1 MREERSS
8 VHVVAKDWFV
18 PLSCKG
24 KSLSEAYNELNQFGL
39 EQDEVPWVIQMVE
52 NPKWDLPG
60 VDIFHGA
67 TSLMTHDYI
76 HILLG
81 RGVLP
86 RDEAFV
92 IGFTMGSTNRVT
104 ATEEKLYTFFAKYLY
119 PKSYQFDDDDIHV
132 YKDAVRLGYISDCK
146 PLADVDY
153 NKYLNWKI
161 GDIRAEIGL
170 ESRLLRA
177 YYEVE
182 HRRCPENCASQRLLA

>member
-24 KSLSEAYNELNQFGL
+24 KTLSEAYNELNQFGL

-104 ATEEKLYTFFAKYLY
+104 ATEEKLYTFFAKYL
-119 PKSYQFDDDDIHV
+119 SYDPCFLSTPVLPDFLLITNGCN
-132 YKDAVRLGYISDCK
+132 RYILSS
-146 PLADVDY
+146 
-153 NKYLNWKI
+153 KI
-161 GDIRAEIGL
+161 M
-170 ESRLLRA
+170 S
-177 YYEVE
+177 
-182 HRRCPENCASQRLLA
+182 ASP